1 MTPVL
6 QIDDLLVS
14 YRRGND
20 WLDAVRNANLR
31 IEPGET
37 VGLVGESGSGK
48 TSLALAALR
57 YLPENGAVRGGSIRL
72 AGRDLL
78 ACTPA
83 EMQQVWREQVRLVPQ
98 NPLVSLNPAMRIGQQ
113 VAEALPSTPSLRAKS
128 RRAPESQR
136 SGRGNADAAVLDA
149 LAAVQI
155 ADPPAVARSYPHQLS
170 GGMQQRVMIAMAL
183 LGEPALLVLDEPTT
197 NLDVTTEAVILDLV
211 RDLIRQRGTAVLY
224 VSHNLGVVAGLCD
237 RVAVLYAGELVEDA
251 PVAELYRQPLHPYT
265 AGLLHSAPRP
275 GVNRRHASLLAIP
288 GSVPRL
294 EERPAGCV
302 FAPRCPVAVD
312 LCQQRP
318 EPSVVAPGRTV
329 RCHRWAEISAGELAL
344 IGRGQTFEVAENLE
358 GLEMAGETVLR
369 VRDLAKRFERPRSL
383 SDVLARRP
391 ARQVRA
397 VDGVSVQIGRG
408 RTLGLVG
415 ESGSGK
421 TTLARCIVGLAERS
435 GGDVTLLDLPLAP
448 AVSQRDPATLRRLQM
463 VFQNPDEALNPHRTV
478 GQTLARTLRR
488 LAGLDK
494 AAARQRA
501 AELLAL
507 VKLDPAYLDRLP
519 GQLSGGEKQ
528 RVAIARAFASQPDL
542 LLFDE
547 SVSAL
552 DVSVQA
558 AILNLLSELQAEGQA
573 AHLFISH
580 DLAVVSYLAD
590 EVAVMYLGQVVE
602 AGPTERIFDP
612 PHHPYTAALLSAIPV
627 PDPAA
632 ARGRIHL
639 QGDIP
644 SAAAIPGGCRFHT
657 RCPRFLGDLCAQH
670 EPPWQDGGGGHW
682 IRCHLTVE
690 ALTSNP

>member
-1 MTPVL
+1 MTPIL
-6 QIDDLLVS
+6 QIDDLTVS

-20 WLDAVRNANLR
+20 WLDAVRNATLR

-48 TSLALAALR
+48 STLALAALR
-57 YLPENGAVRGGSIRL
+57 YLPENGAVRGGAIHL

-78 ACTPA
+78 TLSPA
-83 EMQQVWREQVRLVPQ
+83 EMQQVWREQVKLVPQ

-113 VAEALPSTPSLRAKS
+113 LAEALPVA
-128 RRAPESQR
+128 AN
-136 SGRGNADAAVLDA
+136 GRKPDTAVLDA

-183 LGEPALLVLDEPTT
+183 LAEPLLLVLDEPTT

-211 RDLIRQRGTAVLY
+211 RDLIRQRRTAVLY

-237 RVAVLYAGELVEDA
+237 RVAVLYAGDLVEDA
-251 PVAELYRQPLHPYT
+251 PVARLYSRPLHPYT
-265 AGLLHSAPRP
+265 AGLLDSVPRL
-275 GVNRRHASLLAIP
+275 GVNRRQVSLASIP

-294 EERPAGCV
+294 DERPAGCV
-302 FAPRCPVAVD
+302 YAPRCPVAVD

-318 EPSVVAPGRTV
+318 ESSRAEPQHSV
-329 RCHRWAEISAGELAL
+329 RCHRWGEILAGDVAL
-344 IGRGQTFEVAENLE
+344 VARGQTCEVTENLA
-358 GLEMAGETVLR
+358 GLQADGETVLR
-369 VRDLAKRFERPRSL
+369 VRELTKRFARPRGL
-383 SDVLARRP
+383 GDLLAGRP

-435 GGDVTLLDLPLAP
+435 SGDVTLLDLPLAP
-448 AVSQRDPATLRRLQM
+448 ALSQRDPATLRRLQM
-463 VFQNPDEALNPHRTV
+463 VFQNPDEALNPYRTV
-478 GQTLARTLRR
+478 GQTLTRTLSR
-488 LAGLDK
+488 LAGLGK
-494 AAARQRA
+494 AEAHQRA
-501 AELLAL
+501 GQLLAL
-507 VKLDPAYLDRLP
+507 VKLDSSYLDRLP

-558 AILNLLSELQAEGQA
+558 AILNLLSELQGEGQTA
-573 AHLFISH
+573 YLFISH

-590 EVAVMYLGQVVE
+590 DVAVMYLGQVME
-602 AGPTERIFDP
+602 IGPTERIFQP

-627 PDPAA
+627 LDPAA
-632 ARGRIHL
+632 SRQRIHL
-639 QGDIP
+639 EGDIT
-644 SAAAIPGGCRFHT
+644 SAAAMPSGCRFHT
-657 RCPRFLGDLCAQH
+657 RCPRFLGDLCVQQ
-670 EPPWQDGGGGHW
+670 EPPWQDAGGGHW
-682 IRCHLTVE
+682 IRCHIPAGELAVAATPE
-690 ALTSNP
+690 

>member
-1 MTPVL
+1 MTPIL
-6 QIDDLLVS
+6 QIDDLTVS
-14 YRRGND
+14 YRQGSD
-20 WLDAVRNANLR
+20 WLDAVRNATLR

-48 TSLALAALR
+48 TTLALAALR
-57 YLPENGAVRGGSIRL
+57 YLPENGAVRGGSIHL

-78 ACTPA
+78 ALKPA
-83 EMQQVWREQVRLVPQ
+83 EMQQVWREQVKLVPQ

-113 VAEALPSTPSLRAKS
+113 LAEALPTA
-128 RRAPESQR
+128 AN
-136 SGRGNADAAVLDA
+136 GRKVEPAVLDA

-183 LGEPALLVLDEPTT
+183 LGEPLLLVLDEPTT

-251 PVAELYRQPLHPYT
+251 PVAQLYRRPLHPYT
-265 AGLLHSAPRP
+265 VGLLDSVPRL
-275 GVNRRHASLLAIP
+275 GVNRREAALLPIP
-288 GSVPRL
+288 GNVPKL
-294 EERPAGCV
+294 DQRPVGCV

-318 EPSVVAPGRTV
+318 QPSLAGPDHAV
-329 RCHRWAEISAGELAL
+329 RCHRWAEIQSGALDVARALAEVDGVPVAAADGKHAGPVLAVREL
-344 IGRGQTFEVAENLE
+344 T
-358 GLEMAGETVLR
+358 
-369 VRDLAKRFERPRSL
+369 KRFGQARSL
-383 SDVLARRP
+383 ADLLAGRP

-397 VDGVSVQIGRG
+397 VDGVSVQIGRS

-421 TTLARCIVGLAERS
+421 TTLARCIVGLTERS
-435 GGDVTLLDLPLAP
+435 SGDVTLLDLPLAP
-448 AVSQRDPATLRRLQM
+448 ALNQRDPATLRRLQM
-463 VFQNPDEALNPHRTV
+463 VFQNPDEALNPYRTV
-478 GQTLARTLRR
+478 GQTLARTLSR
-488 LAGLDK
+488 LAGLPK
-494 AAARQRA
+494 AEAQQRA
-501 AELLAL
+501 GELLAL
-507 VKLDPAYLDRLP
+507 VKLDPSYLDRLP

-558 AILNLLSELQAEGQA
+558 AILNLLSELQDKGQTA
-573 AHLFISH
+573 YLFISH
-580 DLAVVSYLAD
+580 DLSVVSYLAD
-590 EVAVMYLGQVVE
+590 DMAVMYLGQVME
-602 AGPTERIFDP
+602 AGPTERVFQP
-612 PHHPYTAALLSAIPV
+612 PHHPYSEALLSAIPV
-627 PDPAA
+627 LDPAA
-632 ARGRIHL
+632 SRQRIHL
-639 QGDIP
+639 QGDP
-644 SAAAIPGGCRFHT
+644 PGASAAAMPSGCRFHT
-657 RCPRFLGDLCAQH
+657 RCPRYLGDLCAQQ
-670 EPPWQDGGGGHW
+670 EPPWQDAGGGHW
-682 IRCHLTVE
+682 IRCHIPAGEL
-690 ALTSNP
+690 AAGAGPG

>member
-6 QIDDLLVS
+6 QIDDLTVS

-20 WLDAVRNANLR
+20 WLDAVRNASLR
-31 IEPGET
+31 IESGET

-48 TSLALAALR
+48 TTLALAALR
-57 YLPENGAVRGGSIRL
+57 YLPENGAVRGGSIHL

-83 EMQQVWREQVRLVPQ
+83 EMQQVWRGQVRLVPQ
-98 NPLVSLNPAMRIGQQ
+98 NPLVSLNPAMRIGPQL
-113 VAEALPSTPSLRAKS
+113 AEALPSTPSLRA
-128 RRAPESQR
+128 RRSNP
-136 SGRGNADAAVLDA
+136 DAAVLDA

-183 LGEPALLVLDEPTT
+183 LGEPSLLVLDEPTT

-251 PVAELYRQPLHPYT
+251 PAADLYRRPLHPYT
-265 AGLLHSAPRP
+265 VGLLDSVPRL
-275 GVNRRHASLLAIP
+275 GLNRRQAALQPIP
-288 GSVPRL
+288 GSVPKPD
-294 EERPAGCV
+294 ERPAGCV
-302 FAPRCPVAVD
+302 FAPRCSAAID

-318 EPSVVAPGRTV
+318 KASQAAAGHTV
-329 RCHRWAEISAGELAL
+329 RCHRWADISAGDVMLVAR
-344 IGRGQTFEVAENLE
+344 GRTFEVAENLE
-358 GLEMAGETVLR
+358 DREASGETVLA
-369 VRDLAKRFERPRSL
+369 VRDLTKRFDRPRG
-383 SDVLARRP
+383 LADLLAGRP
-391 ARQVRA
+391 ASQVRA

-421 TTLARCIVGLAERS
+421 TTLARCVVGLAERS

-448 AVSQRDPATLRRLQM
+448 ALNQRDPTALRRLQM
-463 VFQNPDEALNPHRTV
+463 VFQNPDEALNPYRTV
-478 GQTLARTLRR
+478 GQTLTRSLSR
-488 LAGLDK
+488 LAGLPK
-494 AAARQRA
+494 AEAQQRA
-501 AELLAL
+501 GQLLAL
-507 VKLDPAYLDRLP
+507 VKLDPSYLDRLP

-558 AILNLLSELQAEGQA
+558 AILNLLSELQDEGQTA
-573 AHLFISH
+573 YLFISH
-580 DLAVVSYLAD
+580 DLSVVSYLAD
-590 EVAVMYLGQVVE
+590 EVAVMYLGQVVD
-602 AGPTERIFDP
+602 AGPAARIFQP

-627 PDPAA
+627 LDPTAQ
-632 ARGRIHL
+632 RERIHL
-639 QGDIP
+639 AGDTP
-644 SAAAIPGGCRFHT
+644 SAAAMPSGCRFHT
-657 RCPRFLGDLCAQH
+657 RCPRYLGDLCAQQ
-670 EPPWQDGGGGHW
+670 EPPWRDAGDRRW

-690 ALTSNP
+690 ELM

>member
-6 QIDDLLVS
+6 QIDDLTVS
-14 YRRGND
+14 YYQGKA
-20 WLDAVRNANLR
+20 WLDAVCNASLR

-48 TSLALAALR
+48 TTLALAALR
-57 YLPENGAVRGGSIRL
+57 YLPENGAVRGGAIQL

-78 ACTPA
+78 ACTAA
-83 EMQQVWREQVRLVPQ
+83 EMQRVWREQVRLVPQ
-98 NPLVSLNPAMRIGQQ
+98 NPLVSLNPSMRIGQQ
-113 VAEALPSTPSLRAKS
+113 LAEALPASPSLRAKLRS
-128 RRAPESQR
+128 TPERQR
-136 SGRGNADAAVLDA
+136 SGRSNPDAAVLDA
-149 LAAVQI
+149 LSAVQI
-155 ADPPAVARSYPHQLS
+155 GDPPAVARSYPHQLS

-251 PVAELYRQPLHPYT
+251 PVAELYRRPLHPYT
-265 AGLLHSAPRP
+265 AGLLDSVPRP
-275 GVNRRHASLLAIP
+275 GVNRRQAALAAIP

-294 EERPAGCV
+294 DERPAGCV
-302 FAPRCPVAVD
+302 FAPRCSLAID

-318 EPSVVAPGRTV
+318 APSLAGPGRTV
-329 RCHRWAEISAGELAL
+329 RCHRREEILAGELAL
-344 IGRGQTFEVAENLE
+344 AAREQTCKVAENLA
-358 GLEMAGETVLR
+358 GLEAGGETVLR
-369 VRDLAKRFERPRSL
+369 VRELTKRFDRPRDL
-383 SDVLARRP
+383 GDLLARRP

-397 VDGVSVQIGRG
+397 VDGVSVQMGRG

-421 TTLARCIVGLAERS
+421 TTLARCIVGLAERD
-435 GGDVTLLDLPLAP
+435 GGEVTLLDLPLAP
-448 AVSQRDPATLRRLQM
+448 ALSRRYPATLRRLQM

-478 GQTLARTLRR
+478 GQTLTRTLRR
-488 LAGLDK
+488 LAGLGK
-494 AAARQRA
+494 AGAQQRARQ
-501 AELLAL
+501 LLAL
-507 VKLDPAYLDRLP
+507 VKLDPGYLDRLP

-558 AILNLLSELQAEGQA
+558 AILNLLSELQGEGQA
-573 AHLFISH
+573 AYLFISH

-590 EVAVMYLGQVVE
+590 DVAVMYLGQVVE
-602 AGPTERIFDP
+602 AGPTARIFEP

-632 ARGRIHL
+632 RRQRIHL
-639 QGDIP
+639 QGDIT
-644 SAAAIPGGCRFHT
+644 SAAAMPTGCRFHT
-657 RCPRFLGDLCAQH
+657 RCPRFLGDLCAQQ
-670 EPPWQDGGGGHW
+670 EPPWQDGGRGHW
-682 IRCHLTVE
+682 IRCHLTVDE
-690 ALTSNP
+690 LM

>member
-6 QIDDLLVS
+6 QIDNLTVA
-14 YRRGND
+14 YRQGKA
-20 WLDAVRNANLR
+20 WLDAVRNASLR

-48 TSLALAALR
+48 TTLALAALR
-57 YLPENGAVRGGSIRL
+57 YLPENGAVRGGEIRL

-78 ACTPA
+78 ALSPA
-83 EMQQVWREQVRLVPQ
+83 ELQQVWREQVRLVPQ

-113 VAEALPSTPSLRAKS
+113 LAEALPA
-128 RRAPESQR
+128 AN
-136 SGRGNADAAVLDA
+136 GRQSAAAVLDA

-155 ADPPAVARSYPHQLS
+155 ADPAAVARSYPHQLS

-183 LGEPALLVLDEPTT
+183 LGEPSLLVLDEPTT

-265 AGLLHSAPRP
+265 AGLLQSVPRL
-275 GVNRRHASLLAIP
+275 GVNRRQVALAAIP

-318 EPSVVAPGRTV
+318 EPSLAGPGHTV
-329 RCHRWAEISAGELAL
+329 RCHRWAEIRNGELVVA
-344 IGRGQTFEVAENLE
+344 RWQTFEVAENLE
-358 GLEMAGETVLR
+358 GLEAGGETVLR
-369 VRDLAKRFERPRSL
+369 VRELTKRFARPRSL
-383 SDVLARRP
+383 GDLLAGRP

-397 VDGVSVQIGRG
+397 VDGVSTQIGRG

-448 AVSQRDPATLRRLQM
+448 ALSQRDPATLRRLQM
-463 VFQNPDEALNPHRTV
+463 VFQNPDEALNPYRTV
-478 GQTLARTLRR
+478 GQTLTRTLRR
-488 LAGLDK
+488 LAGLDR
-494 AAARQRA
+494 AAAQQRA
-501 AELLAL
+501 AQLLAL

-558 AILNLLSELQAEGQA
+558 AILNLLSELQDEGQA
-573 AHLFISH
+573 AYLFISH

-590 EVAVMYLGQVVE
+590 DVAVMYLGQVVE
-602 AGPTERIFDP
+602 AGPTARIFDP
-612 PHHPYTAALLSAIPV
+612 PHHPYTAALLSAIPT
-627 PDPAA
+627 PDPEAS
-632 ARGRIHL
+632 RGRIHL
-639 QGDIP
+639 SGDIP
-644 SAAAIPGGCRFHT
+644 SAAAMPNGCRFHT
-657 RCPRFLGDLCAQH
+657 RCPRFLGDLCAQQ
-670 EPPWQDGGGGHW
+670 EPPWQDGGNGHW

-690 ALTSNP
+690 ELT

>member
-6 QIDDLLVS
+6 QIDDMTVS

-20 WLDAVRNANLR
+20 WLDAVRNASLR

-37 VGLVGESGSGK
+37 VGMVGESGSGK
-48 TSLALAALR
+48 STLALAAMR
-57 YLPENGAVRGGSIRL
+57 YLPENGAVRDGSIHL

-78 ACTPA
+78 ALEPA
-83 EMQQVWREQVRLVPQ
+83 ELQQVWREQIKLVPQ

-113 VAEALPSTPSLRAKS
+113 LAEALPA
-128 RRAPESQR
+128 AAH
-136 SGRGNADAAVLDA
+136 GRKPDVAVLDA

-155 ADPPAVARSYPHQLS
+155 ADPPAIARSYPHQLS

-183 LGEPALLVLDEPTT
+183 AAEPLLLVLDEPTT

-211 RDLIRQRGTAVLY
+211 RDLVHQRRTAVLY
-224 VSHNLGVVAGLCD
+224 VSHNLGVLAGICD

-251 PVAELYRQPLHPYT
+251 PVADLYRRPLHPYT
-265 AGLLHSAPRP
+265 VGLLDSVPRL
-275 GVNRRHASLLAIP
+275 GVNRRQAALLPIP

-294 EERPAGCV
+294 DERPAGCV
-302 FAPRCPVAVD
+302 FAPRCPVAID

-318 EPSVVAPGRTV
+318 QLSPAAPDHAV
-329 RCHRWAEISAGELAL
+329 RCHRWAEIQSGALDVTRLLA
-344 IGRGQTFEVAENLE
+344 EVDGVPAATDVEE
-358 GLEMAGETVLR
+358 IVETVLT
-369 VRDLAKRFERPRSL
+369 VRELTKRFDRPRSL
-383 SDVLARRP
+383 ADLLAGRP
-391 ARQVRA
+391 GRQVRA
-397 VDGVSVQIGRG
+397 VDGVSAQIGRG

-448 AVSQRDPATLRRLQM
+448 ALSQRDPATLRRLQM
-463 VFQNPDEALNPHRTV
+463 VFQNPDEALNPYRTV
-478 GQTLARTLRR
+478 GQTLTRTLSR
-488 LAGLDK
+488 LAGLGK
-494 AAARQRA
+494 AEAQQRA
-501 AELLAL
+501 SDLLVL
-507 VKLDPAYLDRLP
+507 VKLDPSYLERLP

-558 AILNLLSELQAEGQA
+558 AILNLLNELQRQQQTAY
-573 AHLFISH
+573 LFISH
-580 DLAVVSYLAD
+580 DLAVVAYLAD
-590 EVAVMYLGQVVE
+590 DVAVMYLGQVVE
-602 AGPTERIFDP
+602 AGPSQRIFDP
-612 PHHPYTAALLSAIPV
+612 PHHPYTEALLSAIPV
-627 PDPAA
+627 LDPAA
-632 ARGRIHL
+632 SRERIHL
-639 QGDIP
+639 EGDIP
-644 SAAAIPGGCRFHT
+644 SAAAMPSGCRFHT
-657 RCPRFLGDLCAQH
+657 RCPRFLGDLCVQQ
-670 EPPWQDGGGGHW
+670 EPPWQDGGDGHW

-690 ALTSNP
+690 ELMHTT

>member
-1 MTPVL
+1 MTPIL
-6 QIDDLLVS
+6 QIDDLTVS

-20 WLDAVRNANLR
+20 WLDAVCNATLR
-31 IEPGET
+31 IQPGET

-48 TSLALAALR
+48 STLALAALR
-57 YLPENGAVRGGSIRL
+57 YLPENGAARGGSIHL

-78 ACTPA
+78 ALSPA
-83 EMQQVWREQVRLVPQ
+83 EMQQVWREQVKLVPQ

-113 VAEALPSTPSLRAKS
+113 LAEALPVA
-128 RRAPESQR
+128 AN
-136 SGRGNADAAVLDA
+136 GRKPDTAVLDA

-183 LGEPALLVLDEPTT
+183 LAEPLLLVLDEPTT

-211 RDLIRQRGTAVLY
+211 RDLIRQRRTAVLY

-251 PVAELYRQPLHPYT
+251 RVADLYRQPLHPYT
-265 AGLLHSAPRP
+265 VGLLDSVPRL
-275 GVNRRHASLLAIP
+275 GVNRRQAALLPIP
-288 GSVPRL
+288 GAVPRL
-294 EERPAGCV
+294 DQRPAGCV

-318 EPSVVAPGRTV
+318 QPSLVGLDRAV
-329 RCHRWAEISAGELAL
+329 RCHRWAEIESGAL
-344 IGRGQTFEVAENLE
+344 DIVRGQAVIGGAQAVFGAD
-358 GLEMAGETVLR
+358 GGGETVLV
-369 VRDLAKRFERPRSL
+369 VRELTKRFGRPRSL
-383 SDVLARRP
+383 ADLLARRP

-397 VDGVSVQIGRG
+397 VDGVNVQIGRN

-435 GGDVTLLDLPLAP
+435 GGEVTLLDLPLAP
-448 AVSQRDPATLRRLQM
+448 ALSQRDPAILRRLQM
-463 VFQNPDEALNPHRTV
+463 VFQNPDEALNPYRTV
-478 GQTLARTLRR
+478 GQTLTRTLSR
-488 LAGLDK
+488 LAGLGK
-494 AAARQRA
+494 VEAQQRA
-501 AELLAL
+501 GQLLAL
-507 VKLDPAYLDRLP
+507 VKLDPSYLERLP

-558 AILNLLSELQAEGQA
+558 AILNLLSELQGEGQA
-573 AHLFISH
+573 AYLFISH

-590 EVAVMYLGQVVE
+590 DVAVMYLGQVVE
-602 AGPTERIFDP
+602 AGPTEPIFQP
-612 PHHPYTAALLSAIPV
+612 PHHPYTEALLSAIPV
-627 PDPAA
+627 LDPAA
-632 ARGRIHL
+632 GRQRIHL
-639 QGDIP
+639 QGDIS
-644 SAAAIPGGCRFHT
+644 SAAAMPSGCRFHT
-657 RCPRFLGDLCAQH
+657 RCPRFLGDLCAQQ
-670 EPPWQDGGGGHW
+670 EPPWQDADGGHW
-682 IRCHLTVE
+682 IRCHIPVDEL
-690 ALTSNP
+690 ARGAGLG

>member
-1 MTPVL
+1 MTAVL
-6 QIDDLLVS
+6 QIDNLTVA
-14 YRRGND
+14 YRQGKA
-20 WLDAVRNANLR
+20 WLDAVRNASLR

-48 TSLALAALR
+48 TTLALAALR
-57 YLPENGAVRGGSIRL
+57 YLPENGAVRGGEIRL

-78 ACTPA
+78 ALSPA
-83 EMQQVWREQVRLVPQ
+83 ELQQVWREQVRLVPQ

-113 VAEALPSTPSLRAKS
+113 LAEALPA
-128 RRAPESQR
+128 AN
-136 SGRGNADAAVLDA
+136 GRQSAAAVLDA

-155 ADPPAVARSYPHQLS
+155 ADPAAVARSYPHQLS

-183 LGEPALLVLDEPTT
+183 LGEPSLLVLDEPTT

-265 AGLLHSAPRP
+265 AGLLQSVPRL
-275 GVNRRHASLLAIP
+275 GVNRRQAALAAIP

-302 FAPRCPVAVD
+302 FAHRCPVAVD

-318 EPSVVAPGRTV
+318 EPSLAGPGHTV
-329 RCHRWAEISAGELAL
+329 RCHRWAEIRNGELVVA
-344 IGRGQTFEVAENLE
+344 RWQTFEVAENLE
-358 GLEMAGETVLR
+358 GLEAGGETVLR
-369 VRDLAKRFERPRSL
+369 VRELTKRFARPRSL
-383 SDVLARRP
+383 GDLLAGRP

-397 VDGVSVQIGRG
+397 VDGVSTQIGRG

-448 AVSQRDPATLRRLQM
+448 ALSQRDPATLRRLQM
-463 VFQNPDEALNPHRTV
+463 VFQNPDEALNPYRTV
-478 GQTLARTLRR
+478 GQTLTRTLRR
-488 LAGLDK
+488 LAGLDR
-494 AAARQRA
+494 AAAQQRA
-501 AELLAL
+501 AQLLAL

-558 AILNLLSELQAEGQA
+558 AILNLLSELQDEGQA
-573 AHLFISH
+573 AYLFISH

-590 EVAVMYLGQVVE
+590 DVAVMYLGQVVE
-602 AGPTERIFDP
+602 AGPTARIFDP
-612 PHHPYTAALLSAIPV
+612 PHHPYTAALLSAIPT
-627 PDPAA
+627 PDPEAS
-632 ARGRIHL
+632 RGRIHL

-644 SAAAIPGGCRFHT
+644 SAAAMPNGCRFHT
-657 RCPRFLGDLCAQH
+657 RCPRFLGDLCAQQ
-670 EPPWQDGGGGHW
+670 EPPWQDGGNGHW

-690 ALTSNP
+690 ELT

>member
-1 MTPVL
+1 MTAVL
-6 QIDDLLVS
+6 QIDDLTVS
-14 YRRGND
+14 YYQGKS
-20 WLDAVRNANLR
+20 WLDAVCNASLR

-48 TSLALAALR
+48 TTLALAALR
-57 YLPENGAVRGGSIRL
+57 YLPENVAVRSGRIHL

-78 ACTPA
+78 ACTAA

-113 VAEALPSTPSLRAKS
+113 LAEALPSILSLRAK
-128 RRAPESQR
+128 R
-136 SGRGNADAAVLDA
+136 SNPDAVLDA

-155 ADPPAVARSYPHQLS
+155 ADPPAVAHSYPHQLS

-251 PVAELYRQPLHPYT
+251 PVADLYRRPLHPYT
-265 AGLLHSAPRP
+265 AGLLDSVPRL
-275 GVNRRHASLLAIP
+275 GVNRRHVSLTPIP

-294 EERPAGCV
+294 DERPAGCV
-302 FAPRCPVAVD
+302 FAPRCSLAID

-318 EPSVVAPGRTV
+318 EPSRAGPQRSV
-329 RCHRWAEISAGELAL
+329 RCHRWGEILAGDVALAA
-344 IGRGQTFEVAENLE
+344 REQTVEVAENLE
-358 GLEMAGETVLR
+358 GLDNGGETVLR
-369 VRDLAKRFERPRSL
+369 VRELTKRFARPRGL
-383 SDVLARRP
+383 GDLLAGRP
-391 ARQVRA
+391 PRQVRA
-397 VDGVSVQIGRG
+397 VDGVSAQIGRG

-421 TTLARCIVGLAERS
+421 TTLARCIVGLAERD
-435 GGDVTLLDLPLAP
+435 GGEVTLLDLPLAP
-448 AVSQRDPATLRRLQM
+448 ALRQRDPATLRRLQM
-463 VFQNPDEALNPHRTV
+463 VFQNPDEALNPYRTV
-478 GQTLARTLRR
+478 GQTLTRTMRR
-488 LAGLDK
+488 LAGLGK
-494 AAARQRA
+494 AEARQRA
-501 AELLAL
+501 RQLLAL
-507 VKLDPAYLDRLP
+507 VKLDPGYVDRLP

-558 AILNLLSELQAEGQA
+558 AILNLLNELQGDGQA
-573 AHLFISH
+573 AYLFISH

-602 AGPTERIFDP
+602 AGPTARIFEP

-627 PDPAA
+627 PDPDASHQ
-632 ARGRIHL
+632 RIHL
-639 QGDIP
+639 QGDIAG
-644 SAAAIPGGCRFHT
+644 AAAMPSGCRFHP
-657 RCPRFLGDLCAQH
+657 RCPRFLGDLCAQQ
-670 EPPWQDGGGGHW
+670 EPPWQDGGNGHW

-690 ALTSNP
+690 ELTSDP